1 MRVVSYGRGPGKLQ
15 KPKDKNAGL
24 ERLWAAKARH
34 EKRIPAAHADSKIV
48 VEKRGGPAKTA
59 YTKLGHQEME
69 LSKARVQERQIAF
82 AKELI
87 KRKER
92 SKDRDNRSY
101 TSELDVTAPK
111 FWGIHG
117 LKWGLTPTFVKP
129 PRVSKREGNEMKQAT
144 AERVAQSQEG
154 FKERLERGRDLEC
167 KRDMIQ
173 RQRAL
178 SKYGLDAASF
188 LVDGWRNHSRM
199 RVVAYVGAPARIPK
213 AQRLRGEDK

>member
-1 MRVVSYGRGPGKLQ
+1 MGSFVIEKANGEDEFMKRYKRARDLQSKRKMVSLQRTVATTVGNAISYVDGWHENGSNMRVVSYGRGPGKLQ

-92 SKDRDNRSY
+92 SKDRRVY
-101 TSELDVTAPK
+101 AALLMRHVRWTAIT
-111 FWGIHG
+111 WCT
-117 LKWGLTPTFVKP
+117 LL
-129 PRVSKREGNEMKQAT
+129 
-144 AERVAQSQEG
+144 
-154 FKERLERGRDLEC
+154 
-167 KRDMIQ
+167 
-173 RQRAL
+173 
-178 SKYGLDAASF
+178 Y
-188 LVDGWRNHSRM
+188 
-199 RVVAYVGAPARIPK
+199 
-213 AQRLRGEDK
+213 